1 MFSAAHLFCALL
13 VFVGSASAHA
23 ELPLWE
29 LGMGL
34 GGASLPEYRGSN
46 EQTSYLLPIPYMVYR
61 GERFVM
67 DRRGMRGLL
76 FARESV
82 ALDLSAD
89 FGVPVDS
96 SQNSARAGMPNLD
109 FMLHLGPSLEFT
121 LHEEPDHGDVL
132 KLKLPAQ
139 AVIGMDL
146 SEPGTHGWF
155 FYPHL
160 NYIIR
165 SRWTLGTALGPIF
178 ATRDYHQYYFGVPA
192 SNATASRPAYSA
204 GAGYSGLRLSMSL
217 SRRVG
222 QVWLGMFA
230 RYENLSHATY
240 ADSPLVRS
248 NYSLVTGFG
257 AAWIFLH
264 SDRPAANTPL
274 SEPDTM

>member
-1 MFSAAHLFCALL
+1 MCNVLRLCCAALL
-13 VFVGSASAHA
+13 AVGSTAAHA
-23 ELPLWE
+23 ELALWE
-29 LGMGL
+29 LGLGL
-34 GGASLPEYRGSN
+34 GGASLPEYRGSDQQKN
-46 EQTSYLLPIPYMVYR
+46 YLLPIPYLVYR

-82 ALDLSAD
+82 ALDISGD

-96 SQNSARAGMPNLD
+96 KQSDTRSGMPNLN
-109 FMLHLGPSLEFT
+109 FMLQVGPSLEFT
-121 LHEEPDHGDVL
+121 LHEERDHGDVL
-132 KLKLPAQ
+132 KIKLPAQ
-139 AVIGMDL
+139 AVISMDM

-155 FYPHL
+155 FYPHV

-165 SRWTLGTALGPIF
+165 SRWTLGTTFGATFG
-178 ATRDYHQYYFGVPA
+178 TRDYHQYYYGVSAPY
-192 SNATASRPAYSA
+192 ATATRPQYSA
-204 GAGYSGLRLSMSL
+204 GAGYSGLRLSASL

-222 QVWLGMFA
+222 DVWLGVFA
-230 RYENLSHATY
+230 RYENFTHSVF

-257 AAWIFLH
+257 AAWIFLR
-264 SDRPAANTPL
+264 SDRPAVDTPL